1 LIIHELKANDFLKN
15 FIYSFIHIK
24 TNSKNKS
31 LFLYPDGA
39 DYLLFSKDE
48 VKTIDKTEVQSTY
61 QLNLKQNQ
69 EYFLVRF
76 KPFTLYYLQKEKE
89 KYENVLKIIHKN
101 ISASNSLT
109 IKKTSISLLIMEL
122 LDVTFLE
129 NHITNI
135 FNFILES
142 KGNITVEQI
151 LLQTNIHPKK
161 LQRDFK
167 TILGVTPKQFI
178 SIIKFQN
185 AISSFYSSINSV
197 KIIKT
202 DPYYDYSHHSKIF
215 KKYLRMT
222 PKNFIDTKETHL
234 RSIFNL

>member
-1 LIIHELKANDFLKN
+1 MIIHELKANDFLKN
-15 FIYSFIHIK
+15 FIYSFTHIR

-31 LFLYPDGA
+31 LFIYPDGA

-48 VKTIDKTEVQSTY
+48 IKSLVKTDVQSKY

-76 KPFTLYYLQKEKE
+76 KPFTLYYLQKQKE

-101 ISASNSLT
+101 ISTSNSLT

-135 FNFILES
+135 FNLILES

-185 AISSFYSSINSV
+185 AISIFYSSINSV

-215 KKYLRMT
+215 NKYLRMT
-222 PKNFIDTKETHL
+222 PKNFIHTKETHL

>member
-1 LIIHELKANDFLKN
+1 MIIHELKANDFLKN
-15 FIYSFIHIK
+15 FIYSFIHIR

-31 LFLYPDGA
+31 LFIYPDGA

-48 VKTIDKTEVQSTY
+48 IKSLDKTEVQSKY

-76 KPFTLYYLQKEKE
+76 KPFTLYYLQKQKE

-101 ISASNSLT
+101 ISTSNSLT

-135 FNFILES
+135 FNLILES
-142 KGNITVEQI
+142 KGNITVEEI
-151 LLQTNIHPKK
+151 SLQTNIHPKK

-185 AISSFYSSINSV
+185 AISIFYSSINSV

-215 KKYLRMT
+215 NKYLRMT
-222 PKNFIDTKETHL
+222 PKNFIHTKETHL

>member
-1 LIIHELKANDFLKN
+1 MIIHELKANDFLKN
-15 FIYSFIHIK
+15 FIYSFIHIR
-24 TNSKNKS
+24 TNSKNKF
-31 LFLYPDGA
+31 LFIYPDGA

-48 VKTIDKTEVQSTY
+48 IKSLVKTDVQSKY

-76 KPFTLYYLQKEKE
+76 KPFTLYYLQKQKE

-101 ISASNSLT
+101 ISTSNSLT

-135 FNFILES
+135 FNLILES

-151 LLQTNIHPKK
+151 SLQTNIHPKK

-167 TILGVTPKQFI
+167 TILGLTPKQFI

-185 AISSFYSSINSV
+185 AISIFYSSINSV

-215 KKYLRMT
+215 NKYLRMT
-222 PKNFIDTKETHL
+222 PKNFIHTKETHL

>member
-1 LIIHELKANDFLKN
+1 MIIHELKANDFLKN

-24 TNSKNKS
+24 TNNKNKS
-31 LFLYPDGA
+31 LFIYPDGA

-48 VKTIDKTEVQSTY
+48 IQTIHKTEIQCKY

-76 KPFTLYYLQKEKE
+76 KPFTLYYLQKKKE
-89 KYENVLKIIHKN
+89 KYEIVLKIIHKN
-101 ISASNSLT
+101 ISTTNSLT
-109 IKKTSISLLIMEL
+109 IKNTSISLLIMEL

-135 FNFILES
+135 FNLILES

-151 LLQTNIHPKK
+151 SLQTNIHPKK

-215 KKYLRMT
+215 NKYLRMT

>member
-1 LIIHELKANDFLKN
+1 MIIHELKANDFLKN
-15 FIYSFIHIK
+15 FIYSFIHIR

-31 LFLYPDGA
+31 LFIYPDGA

-48 VKTIDKTEVQSTY
+48 IKSLVKIDVQSKY

-76 KPFTLYYLQKEKE
+76 KPFTLYYLQKQKE

-101 ISASNSLT
+101 ISTSNSLT

-135 FNFILES
+135 FNLILES
-142 KGNITVEQI
+142 KGNITVEEI
-151 LLQTNIHPKK
+151 SLQTNIHPKK

-185 AISSFYSSINSV
+185 AISIFYSSINSV

-215 KKYLRMT
+215 NKYLRMT
-222 PKNFIDTKETHL
+222 PKNFIHTKETHL

>member
-15 FIYSFIHIK
+15 FIYSFTHIR

-31 LFLYPDGA
+31 LFIYPDGA

-48 VKTIDKTEVQSTY
+48 IKSLDKTEVQSKY

-76 KPFTLYYLQKEKE
+76 KPFTLYYLQKQKE

-101 ISASNSLT
+101 ISTSNSLT

-135 FNFILES
+135 FNLILES

-151 LLQTNIHPKK
+151 SLQTNIHPKK

-185 AISSFYSSINSV
+185 AISIFYSSINSV

-215 KKYLRMT
+215 NKYLRMT
-222 PKNFIDTKETHL
+222 PKNFIHTKETHL

>member
-1 LIIHELKANDFLKN
+1 MIIHELKANDFLKF
-15 FIYSFIHIK
+15 FIYSFIHIN

-39 DYLLFSKDE
+39 DYLIFTKDE
-48 VKTIDKTEVQSTY
+48 VKSIDKTELQSKY

-69 EYFLVRF
+69 EYFIVRF
-76 KPFTLYYLQKEKE
+76 KPFTFYYLQKNKE
-89 KYENVLKIIHKN
+89 KYENILKIIHKN
-101 ISASNSLT
+101 ISATNSLT

-129 NHITNI
+129 NHIINI
-135 FNFILES
+135 FNLILES

-151 LLQTNIHPKK
+151 ILQTNIHPKK

-167 TILGVTPKQFI
+167 IIFAVTTKQFI

-215 KKYLRMT
+215 NKYLRMT
-222 PKNFIDTKETHL
+222 PKNFIHTKETHL
-234 RSIFNL
+234 KSIFNL

>member
-1 LIIHELKANDFLKN
+1 MIIHELKANDFLKN
-15 FIYSFIHIK
+15 FIYSFTHIR

-31 LFLYPDGA
+31 LFIYPDGA

-48 VKTIDKTEVQSTY
+48 IKSLDKTEVQSKY

-76 KPFTLYYLQKEKE
+76 KPFTLYYLQKQKE

-101 ISASNSLT
+101 ISTSNSLT

-135 FNFILES
+135 FNLILES

-151 LLQTNIHPKK
+151 SLQTNIHPKK

-185 AISSFYSSINSV
+185 AISIFYSSINSV

-215 KKYLRMT
+215 NKYLRMT
-222 PKNFIDTKETHL
+222 PKNFIHTKETHL

>member
-1 LIIHELKANDFLKN
+1 MIIHELKANDFLKN

-24 TNSKNKS
+24 TNNKNKS
-31 LFLYPDGA
+31 LFIYPDGA

-48 VKTIDKTEVQSTY
+48 IQTIHKTEIQCKY

-101 ISASNSLT
+101 ISTSSSLT
-109 IKKTSISLLIMEL
+109 VKKTSISLLIMEL

-135 FNFILES
+135 FNLIFES

-151 LLQTNIHPKK
+151 LVQTNIHPKK

-222 PKNFIDTKETHL
+222 PKNFIHTKETHL

>member
-1 LIIHELKANDFLKN
+1 MIIHELKANDFLKN
-15 FIYSFIHIK
+15 FIYSFIYIK

-48 VKTIDKTEVQSTY
+48 VKTIDKIEVQSTY

-89 KYENVLKIIHKN
+89 KYEDVLKIIHKN
-101 ISASNSLT
+101 ISTSNSLT

-135 FNFILES
+135 FNLILES
-142 KGNITVEQI
+142 KGRITVEQI
-151 LLQTNIHPKK
+151 LVQTNIHPKK

-167 TILGVTPKQFI
+167 IILGVTPKQFI

-234 RSIFNL
+234 KSIFNL

>member
-15 FIYSFIHIK
+15 FIYSFTHIR

-31 LFLYPDGA
+31 LFIYPDGA

-48 VKTIDKTEVQSTY
+48 IKSLVKTDVQSKY

-76 KPFTLYYLQKEKE
+76 KPFTLYYLQKQKE

-101 ISASNSLT
+101 ISTSNSLT

-135 FNFILES
+135 FNLILES

-151 LLQTNIHPKK
+151 SLQTNIHPKK

-185 AISSFYSSINSV
+185 AISIFYSSINSV

-215 KKYLRMT
+215 NKYLRMT
-222 PKNFIDTKETHL
+222 PKNFIHTKETHL

>member
-1 LIIHELKANDFLKN
+1 MIIHELKANDFLKN

-129 NHITNI
+129 NHITDI
-135 FNFILES
+135 FNLILES

-151 LLQTNIHPKK
+151 LVQTNIHPKK

>member
-1 LIIHELKANDFLKN
+1 MIIHELKANDFLKN

-101 ISASNSLT
+101 ISTSSSLT
-109 IKKTSISLLIMEL
+109 VKKTSISLLIMEL

-135 FNFILES
+135 FNLIFES

-151 LLQTNIHPKK
+151 LVQTNIHPKK

-222 PKNFIDTKETHL
+222 PKNFIHTKETHL

>member
-1 LIIHELKANDFLKN
+1 MIIHELKANDFLKN
-15 FIYSFIHIK
+15 FIYSFIHIR

-31 LFLYPDGA
+31 LFIYPDGA

-48 VKTIDKTEVQSTY
+48 IKSLVKTDVQSKY

-76 KPFTLYYLQKEKE
+76 KPFTLYYLQKQKE

-101 ISASNSLT
+101 ISTSNSLT

-135 FNFILES
+135 FNLILES

-151 LLQTNIHPKK
+151 SLQTNIHPKK

-185 AISSFYSSINSV
+185 AISIFYSSINSV

-215 KKYLRMT
+215 NKYLRMT
-222 PKNFIDTKETHL
+222 PKNFIHTKETHL